1 MKILV
6 SQYNNEV
13 YYCIE
18 DDWKIEDIQI
28 INGDIFYKGDKKDV
42 EHHEHIDKKPN
53 FYIDTFDK
61 FKDWFDT
68 ICEF

>member
-6 SQYNNEV
+6 SEYKNEV
-13 YYCIE
+13 YHCID
-18 DDWKIEDIQI
+18 DDWKIEDINI
-28 INGDIFYKGDKKDV
+28 INGDVFYKGIKQNV
-42 EHHEHIDKKPN
+42 EHHEFIDKKPN

-61 FKDWFDT
+61 FKDWFND